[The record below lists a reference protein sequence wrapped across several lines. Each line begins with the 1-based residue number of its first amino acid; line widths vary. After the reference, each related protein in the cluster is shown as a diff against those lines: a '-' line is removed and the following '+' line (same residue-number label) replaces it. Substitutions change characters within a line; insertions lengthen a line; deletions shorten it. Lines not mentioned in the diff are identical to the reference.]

1 MDTYKDR
8 FSEPQGLPP
17 TRDRDH
23 PIPLLPGALPVS
35 VLPYRYYNAG
45 EFLICTYQRSL
56 IHLGDQRAATP
67 MQQKAFFR
75 LMGLQYLIIYKQG
88 KANVAA
94 DALSRR
100 DNSEQF
106 HSVTSVQTRRLE
118 IISAAQAAIGGH
130 SGVEATYKRV
140 RDLFSWPGMKNDI
153 QKFIQSCEICRQ
165 AKGEHVR
172 YPGLLQPRPIPPEAW
187 HTSSMDLI
195 EKLPLSQGFD
205 KILVVVDKFSK
216 YAHFVALHHP
226 FTALSVAQA
235 FIINVCKLHGM
246 PQAIIS
252 DRDKVFTGRLW
263 QTPTT
268 VVSIDLSA
276 LLITDD
282 MVVPE
287 QLLAER
293 LVCQGKKMV
302 SQVQVQWTGLRKEFA
317 TWEELN
323 AIHRRYPQAPAW
335 GHAASLGGGIVTA
348 FPKTEACRQKK

>member
-1 MDTYKDR
+1 
-8 FSEPQGLPP
+8 
-17 TRDRDH
+17 
-23 PIPLLPGALPVS
+23 
-35 VLPYRYYNAG
+35 
-45 EFLICTYQRSL
+45 
-56 IHLGDQRAATP
+56 

-140 RDLFSWPGMKNDI
+140 RALFSWPGMKNDI

-205 KILVVVDKFSK
+205 TILVVVDKFSK

-226 FTALSVAQA
+226 FTAVGQ
-235 FIINVCKLHGM
+235 
-246 PQAIIS
+246 IS
-252 DRDKVFTGRLW
+252 RG
-263 QTPTT
+263 
-268 VVSIDLSA
+268 
-276 LLITDD
+276 
-282 MVVPE
+282 
-287 QLLAER
+287 
-293 LVCQGKKMV
+293 
-302 SQVQVQWTGLRKEFA
+302 
-317 TWEELN
+317 
-323 AIHRRYPQAPAW
+323 
-335 GHAASLGGGIVTA
+335 AASGSSS
-348 FPKTEACRQKK
+348 ACMGASWVRRARRVRGRSSVCVRVECTGVSVG